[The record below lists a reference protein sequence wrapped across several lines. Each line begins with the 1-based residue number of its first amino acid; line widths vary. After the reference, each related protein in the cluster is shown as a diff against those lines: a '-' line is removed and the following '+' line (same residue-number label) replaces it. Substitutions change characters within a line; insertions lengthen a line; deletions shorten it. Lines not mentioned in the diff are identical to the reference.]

1 MSKEEIDKLYS
12 EYCKDNIERLKKYKI
27 KHPNRR
33 IKWSKLSREQFV
45 ENLSQTITSNGRI
58 YNKEALKEEYDK
70 LFVAY
75 LKEEYDKLVVA
86 YKDRTDLD
94 IEHPGPLPKLKW
106 WQKLFNIKPK
116 QR

>member
-70 LFVAY
+70 L
-75 LKEEYDKLVVA
+75 VVA